1 MSAASCGLSVIA
13 PRQITQLWGVLV
25 LVFGI
30 GVSFLCPDRY
40 HSWGGGLDTRTVSA
54 SHDRTSRSL
63 AHSPTICS
71 AFAFHVNYL
80 SNDHLY
86 RACSLSLSFTR
97 RSQKLPGCLLY
108 YGRSSC
114 RLNLI
119 LTLAVQQTTTGS
131 CTLSSRTWN
140 CRLSST
146 EVDSRA

>member
-1 MSAASCGLSVIA
+1 MSATFGGLFVVARRQTVRLWAVI
-13 PRQITQLWGVLV
+13 VLV
-25 LVFGI
+25 LGI
-30 GVSFLCPDRY
+30 GAPFLCPDRY

-80 SNDHLY
+80 SDDHLY

-97 RSQKLPGCLLY
+97 RSQKLPGRLLY

-119 LTLAVQQTTTGS
+119 LTLTVQQTTTGS

-140 CRLSST
+140 RRLSPT